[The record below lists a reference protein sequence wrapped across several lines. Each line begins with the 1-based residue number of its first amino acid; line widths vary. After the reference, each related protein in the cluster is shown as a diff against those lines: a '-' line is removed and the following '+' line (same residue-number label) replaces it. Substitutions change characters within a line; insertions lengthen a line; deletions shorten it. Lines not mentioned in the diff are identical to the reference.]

1 MRGPSVFWSGSK
13 LDRRRPRVAGILL
26 GGLIAGFAAAAVVT
40 AQEPPRPLTDVDI
53 TTAPVQLDGATLFR
67 VRGVSSLPAE
77 ARARVIQE
85 ALEAVAADRT
95 ISVDSIRAV
104 EGDAFTRIL
113 ANDTVIT
120 TVVDADATLE
130 QVRRSSLAASHLL
143 RIQRAIRDYRDAR
156 TPSARRRGVLNALVA
171 TLILMGSSVVLILF
185 WRRIDRVFTRRLQ
198 TQIHSV
204 GIQSFEL
211 VRAESIAG
219 ILQTALIALRTVVF
233 LVMALAYLDFVIAQF
248 PRTRGLSQDL
258 VSFALAPLQV
268 MGLGLVAHVP
278 SLVFLT
284 VLYFVVRLGLRL
296 VRLLFHAVQRGAV
309 TLAGFDPAWADSTYK
324 LIRVA
329 VITFAI
335 IVAFPYIPGSSTAA
349 FQGVSIFVGVLF
361 SLGSSSAISNTIAGY
376 MLTYRRALKV
386 GDRVKIGN
394 AVGDVIEVR
403 LQVTHLRSVK
413 NEEIIIPNSQ
423 ILASEVLNYSSLTRT
438 DGLILHTEIGVG
450 YDTSW
455 RKVEAMLLAAADRTE
470 GLSKKPSPFVLE
482 KELGV
487 FAVTYELNAYCNN
500 AQAMLPLYAELHRN
514 VLDEFN
520 RHGVQIMVPAYEG
533 DPKERKVV
541 AREDSYPG
549 PQPGIQRA

>member
-1 MRGPSVFWSGSK
+1 
-13 LDRRRPRVAGILL
+13 
-26 GGLIAGFAAAAVVT
+26 LIAGFAAAAVVT